1 MEEFMSDNQPVVIQ
15 AEPGATVPQTSGK
28 AIVSLVFG
36 IVGFILLPLIAGI
49 VAVIVGYSAKGDI
62 RKSAGALKGEDMA
75 TAGIIL
81 GWVNLGL
88 TVIGICVGVVIVLGV
103 MGAIGSIGL
112 KSF

>member
-1 MEEFMSDNQPVVIQ
+1 MSENQPVVIQ

-36 IVGFILLPLIAGI
+36 IAGFILLPLIAGI
-49 VAVIVGYSAKGDI
+49 VAVIVGYSAKSDI

-88 TVIGICVGVVIVLGV
+88 TVIGICVVVVIVLGLL
-103 MGAIGSIGL
+103 GAVGGSAFN
-112 KSF
+112 SF

>member
-1 MEEFMSDNQPVVIQ
+1 MSDNQPVVIQ
-15 AEPGATVPQTSGK
+15 AEPVADTPKTSGK

-36 IVGFILLPLIAGI
+36 IIGFIMLPLIAGI
-49 VAVIVGYSAKGDI
+49 VAVIVGYSAKSDI

-88 TVIGICVGVVIVLGV
+88 TVIGICVGVVILLGV
-103 MGAIGSIGL
+103 MGAIGGMGL
-112 KSF
+112 QSF

>member
-1 MEEFMSDNQPVVIQ
+1 MSDNQTIVVQ
-15 AEPGATVPQTSGK
+15 AEPVANSPKTSGK
-28 AIVSLVFG
+28 AVVSLVFG
-36 IVGFILLPLIAGI
+36 IIGFIVLPLIAGI

-103 MGAIGSIGL
+103 MGAIGSLGFN
-112 KSF
+112 SF

>member
-1 MEEFMSDNQPVVIQ
+1 MSNNQPVVVH
-15 AEPGATVPQTSGK
+15 AEPGVAVPQTSSK

-36 IVGFILLPLIAGI
+36 ILGFILLPLIAGI